1 MEDPMEQAPLFDRLG
16 GREGVTAVV
25 HKAMDNHYAN
35 PLIRSRFEH
44 ALQSREVLTE
54 HAIEFFCTGLSGVP
68 TYVGRALADAHAG
81 MNVSEQEFLTTVD
94 DILDA
99 MIGVGIGQAERG
111 EVLAVLYG
119 MKAELIRL

>member
-1 MEDPMEQAPLFDRLG
+1 MEQAPLFDRLG
-16 GREGVTAVV
+16 GREAVAAVV
-25 HKAMDNHYAN
+25 RKALDNHYAN

-44 ALQSREVLTE
+44 ARQSREILTE
-54 HAIEFFCTGLSGVP
+54 HAIEFFCTGLSGVA
-68 TYVGRALADAHAG
+68 TYSGRALAEAHAG
-81 MNVSEQEFLTTVD
+81 MNISEQEFLTTVD

-99 MIGVGIGQAERG
+99 MMSVGIGEVERG